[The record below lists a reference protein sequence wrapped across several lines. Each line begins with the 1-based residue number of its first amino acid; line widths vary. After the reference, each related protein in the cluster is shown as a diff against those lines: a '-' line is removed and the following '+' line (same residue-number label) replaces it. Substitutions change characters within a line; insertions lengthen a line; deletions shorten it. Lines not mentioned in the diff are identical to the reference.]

1 MNRTIS
7 TRNHVIMGFIVSVIL
22 FFAPNIFGFND
33 NGGAAA
39 WVPRIVA
46 IVLFLSE
53 LVTDN
58 GMSLIGLIPMRL
70 HLMMDGVAG
79 IFLAVSPWLFGFYK
93 QGANAWLPPLIIG
106 LIYTGTA
113 LMTRTAPDRR
123 ASTSRRVH
131 A

>member
-33 NGGAAA
+33 NGGAAV